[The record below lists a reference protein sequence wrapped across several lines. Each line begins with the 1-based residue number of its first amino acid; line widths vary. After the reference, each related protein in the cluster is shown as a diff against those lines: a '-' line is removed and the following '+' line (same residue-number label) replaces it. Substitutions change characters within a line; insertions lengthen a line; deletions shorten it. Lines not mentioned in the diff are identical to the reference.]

1 MSTHI
6 IPSRLAGAALL
17 LLGACGPEPLV
28 LEAET
33 DGGTWVVSTAEAPL
47 SEGES
52 TLRLHVEADG
62 EPASG
67 LVVTALASMGG
78 MDHGGDATAA
88 EEQGEGDYAVPLSF
102 SMAGAWEIDGE
113 VSDGSV
119 TEGYTLTIEVE

>member
-1 MSTHI
+1 MSTHRTA
-6 IPSRLAGAALL
+6 RLLASPTLL
-17 LLGACGPEPLV
+17 LLAACGPDTLV
-28 LEAET
+28 LDAET
-33 DGGTWVVSTAEAPL
+33 DGGTWIVSTAEAPL

-52 TLRLHVEADG
+52 TLHLHVEAEG
-62 EPASG
+62 EPATG
-67 LVVTALASMGG
+67 LVVTALASMSG